1 MNQLT
6 HWNPFKSLV
15 KSSPP
20 GELDEIFRSFGMR
33 PFLEQLQ
40 VPDIRVDVSETDK
53 AYTIKADIPGVR
65 KEDIDV
71 SVDGRQV
78 TISATTSEKSEKSE
92 KKGKSSLYAERCEGQ
107 VYRSFSLPS
116 EVDGKGAQARYENGV
131 LDLTLPK
138 KANGNGHRIKI
149 T

>member
-15 KSSPP
+15 KSSPQ

-40 VPDIRVDVSETDK
+40 VPDIRLDVSETDK
-53 AYTIKADIPGVR
+53 AYAIKADIPGVR

-78 TISATTSEKSEKSE
+78 TISATTSEKSEK
-92 KKGKSSLYAERCEGQ
+92 KGKSSLYTERCEGQ
-107 VYRSFSLPS
+107 VYRSFSLPC

-138 KANGNGHRIKI
+138 KANGNDHRIKI